1 MRAPPQTDS
10 SFCSSAYVVSSR
22 FQLLFPSQWQTKR
35 IQNCLSFQSLTCIHA
50 LHIRL
55 EFAPRIITIPAPSR
69 QSHEPL
75 IHSHSITARPPLQFP
90 TQPFIGKFWAHH
102 RHSATVRQP
111 NTPFLHFLHITRLHF
126 FFFTQII
133 LNFDLYILARIYKQT
148 SLILTRKGNYI
159 MADQPQVL
167 LFGSFSEDEVISWL
181 NKPSENAKDPV
192 KSKPLDLNSLKIS
205 SEISFGSFND
215 ESYKNIDPSNGL
227 SNLNTTDICKNGK
240 ASHTGPINNLKP
252 EALIH
257 PKQNGTPYRNGN
269 IDLKPVDNSNSVAH
283 NKIQTLVSVKEE
295 KANSPIDGNHEI
307 DLKTCL
313 LPRGLI
319 NLGNMCFLNATLQA
333 LLSCSPVVE
342 LLHSIRT
349 RIVDKNGY
357 PTLAAFGDFIFEF
370 KMPAGSSKDM
380 NHMQTG
386 RPFSPAMF
394 EVVLKNFTPD
404 IPNSIS
410 GRPRQEDAQEF
421 LSFIMHQMHDELLK
435 LEGQVSNANGNG
447 SSLVSSVEDDDWET
461 VGPKNKS
468 AVTRTQDFAP
478 SEVRAIFGGQLRSVV
493 KARGNKPSATVQPFF
508 LLHLD
513 ISHDGV
519 TNIEDALRLFSMPET
534 LDEYRTTS
542 GKAGVVT
549 ARKSVNLKT
558 LPKIMVLH
566 LKRFGYGT
574 NGSTKLHK
582 PVRFPLELLLSRD
595 LLVSSATEGRK
606 YTLISSIT
614 HHGREASKGH
624 YTADACYPNQ
634 QWFRFDDASVTAIS
648 TNKVLHDQAYILFY
662 KRL

>member
-1 MRAPPQTDS
+1 MS
-10 SFCSSAYVVSSR
+10 
-22 FQLLFPSQWQTKR
+22 
-35 IQNCLSFQSLTCIHA
+35 
-50 LHIRL
+50 
-55 EFAPRIITIPAPSR
+55 
-69 QSHEPL
+69 
-75 IHSHSITARPPLQFP
+75 
-90 TQPFIGKFWAHH
+90 
-102 RHSATVRQP
+102 
-111 NTPFLHFLHITRLHF
+111 
-126 FFFTQII
+126 
-133 LNFDLYILARIYKQT
+133 
-148 SLILTRKGNYI
+148 
-159 MADQPQVL
+159 DQPQVL

-181 NKPSENAKDPV
+181 NKPSENAKKPA

-205 SEISFGSFND
+205 SDISFGSFNG
-215 ESYKNIDPSNGL
+215 ESHKSTDASKGS
-227 SNLNTTDICKNGK
+227 SNLNPTGICKNGK
-240 ASHTGPINNLKP
+240 GIRARI
-252 EALIH
+252 A
-257 PKQNGTPYRNGN
+257 Q
-269 IDLKPVDNSNSVAH
+269 
-283 NKIQTLVSVKEE
+283 
-295 KANSPIDGNHEI
+295 
-307 DLKTCL
+307 KT
-313 LPRGLI
+313 
-319 NLGNMCFLNATLQA
+319 
-333 LLSCSPVVE
+333 
-342 LLHSIRT
+342 
-349 RIVDKNGY
+349 GY
-357 PTLAAFGDFIFEF
+357 PTLAAFGEFISEF
-370 KMPAGSSKDM
+370 KMPAGASSKDT
-380 NHMQTG
+380 MQTG

-404 IPNSIS
+404 VPNSIS

-421 LSFIMHQMHDELLK
+421 LSFVMHQMHDELLK
-435 LEGQVSNANGNG
+435 LEGQASNANGNG

-468 AVTRTQDFAP
+468 AVTRTQNFAP

-493 KARGNKPSATVQPFF
+493 RARGNKDSATVQPFF

-519 TNIEDALRLFSMPET
+519 ANIEDALRLYSMPET

-549 ARKSVNLKT
+549 ARKSVNLQT
-558 LPKIMVLH
+558 LPKIMILH

-595 LLVSSATEGRK
+595 LLVSTATKDRK
-606 YTLISSIT
+606 YTLIASVT